1 MGRKAMF
8 KRKSKIKD
16 DRYTRQVS
24 LIGKEGQE
32 KLRKACV
39 MIVGAG
45 GLGNIAAKF
54 LASSGVGK
62 LIIID
67 HDIVGKSNLNRQFL
81 FNKKTIGKAKAKA
94 LKATLKK
101 INPEVRVEAV
111 VKRVDFNS
119 EILIMKTAI
128 ANKVTVILDCTDN
141 MEAAY
146 QVESIALNLQV
157 PLVFGK
163 TSKYSGVVTI
173 IREAFLKAKYPDQQ
187 LNSDGSVF
195 PAIGGIIGSIQASL
209 VLKLILDL
217 KIDNDVL
224 YYDALNNE
232 MVKYKKG
239 E

>member
-1 MGRKAMF
+1 MG
-8 KRKSKIKD
+8 KRKSLIHN
-16 DRYTRQVS
+16 DRYSRQIP
-24 LIGKEGQE
+24 LIGEDGQE
-32 KLRKACV
+32 KLRKSCI

-62 LIIID
+62 LIIVD
-67 HDIVGKSNLNRQFL
+67 HDVVDKSNLNRQFL
-81 FNKKTIGKAKAKA
+81 FNRRSINKPKAKQLEK
-94 LKATLKK
+94 TLRK
-101 INPEVRVEAV
+101 INPETKVIPI
-111 VKRVDFNS
+111 VKKVSFES
-119 EILIMKTAI
+119 EIVLMKLAI
-128 ANKVTVILDCTDN
+128 VHNVNVILDCSDN

-173 IREAFLKAKYPDQQ
+173 IQNSFLKAKYPNRQ
-187 LNSDGSVF
+187 LNEDDSVF
-195 PAIGGIIGSIQASL
+195 PSIGGIIGSIQASL
-209 VLKLILDL
+209 ALKIILGL

-224 YYDALNNE
+224 YYDVLNNE

-239 E
+239 G